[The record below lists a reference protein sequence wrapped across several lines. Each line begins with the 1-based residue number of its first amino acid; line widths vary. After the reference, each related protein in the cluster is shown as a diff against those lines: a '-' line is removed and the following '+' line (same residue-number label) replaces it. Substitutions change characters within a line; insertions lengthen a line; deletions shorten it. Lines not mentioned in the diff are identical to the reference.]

1 MFDQNTRY
9 PTIGITMADF
19 YQNGIVT
26 TLHNLS
32 ERSIEDLEQELVEFS
47 KRRPMALILPSL
59 FSELKGTALP
69 HIIDEITQVPYLSQI
84 VIGLDRADKDQYKH
98 ALSFFGKLPQ
108 DHRILW
114 NDGPRLQALDA
125 ELAELGLA
133 PKELGKGRNVWYC
146 MGYILATGKAES
158 VALHDCDILTYDR
171 SLLAR
176 LIYPVANPQFNYEF
190 CKGYYARVADGKIN
204 GRVSRLLV
212 TPMLRALKRVIG
224 NTPYLEFMDSFRYP
238 LAGEFSFRRDVLN
251 DIRIPSDWG
260 LEIGVLS
267 EMHRNY
273 SSNRLCQADI
283 AKTYDHKHQDLSAD
297 NDQGGLS
304 KMSID
309 ITKALF
315 RKLATQGETFNTERF
330 RSIKATY
337 YRIALDFVETYHNDA
352 IMNGLELDI
361 HSEEKAVELFA
372 HNIMKA
378 GESFL
383 DNPMET
389 PFIPSWNRVVSAMP
403 DVLERLKTAVEEDY
417 NENKI

>member
-1 MFDQNTRY
+1 
-9 PTIGITMADF
+9 MADF

-26 TLHNLS
+26 TLHNL
-32 ERSIEDLEQELVEFS
+32 ENRSTEALEKELIGFS
-47 KRRPMALILPSL
+47 KHRPMGLILPSL
-59 FSELKGTALP
+59 FSELEGTALP
-69 HIIDEITQVPYLSQI
+69 DTIEHIKKVPYLDQI
-84 VIGLDRADKDQYKH
+84 VIGLDRASQTQFQH
-98 ALSFFGKLPQ
+98 ALKFFSGLPQ
-108 DHRILW
+108 HHRVLW
-114 NDGPRLQALDA
+114 NDGPRLRALDE
-125 ELAELGLA
+125 ELQDLGLA
-133 PKELGKGRNVWYC
+133 PKEMGKGRNVWYC
-146 MGYILATGKAES
+146 MGYVLASNKVES

-212 TPMLRALKRVIG
+212 TPLLRALK
-224 NTPYLEFMDSFRYP
+224 NTLGPNEYLDFMDSFRYP

-273 SSNRLCQADI
+273 SHNRLCQSDI
-283 AKTYDHKHQDLSAD
+283 AHTYDHKHQDLSFN

-315 RKLATQGETFNTERF
+315 RKLATQGTVFNNETFRT
-330 RSIKATY
+330 IKATY

-352 IMNGLELDI
+352 IINGLKLDI
-361 HSEEKAVELFA
+361 HNEEKAVELFA

-378 GESFL
+378 GASFL

-389 PFIPSWNRVVSAMP
+389 PFIPSWNRVVSAKP
-403 DVLERLKTAVEEDY
+403 DVLVCLKNAVEEDY
-417 NENKI
+417 AEYTR